1 MPEPVRGGQRYL
13 PGLDGLRALAVLA
26 VVAYHLGL
34 SWVPGG
40 LLGVGVFFTLSGYLI
55 TDLLLGQHAQT
66 GSLQLTDFWFRRA
79 RRLLPA
85 LFVML
90 AVVITW
96 VSLLH
101 RPQLAG
107 LRGAVA
113 AAAAYVSNWYLISEH
128 TSYFARFGPPSP
140 LGHLWS
146 LAVEEQFYLV
156 WPWLLLLGLALVGSR
171 RGTGTPTATGIGTAR
186 RSVLA
191 AVTLVLAAGSAVA
204 MAVLYH
210 PGYDPTR
217 VYDGTDTR
225 AFALLIGAAL
235 AFAWPT
241 RPPRRDVSAASRW
254 CLDGVGVVGLLVIAA
269 LVWRTT
275 EYSPFM
281 YRGGLVVLSLATAL
295 VLAAV
300 AAPAG
305 RLGPLLGAR
314 PLRWIGVRSYGIYLW
329 HFPIIALT
337 TPANGHD
344 PALRAVLQV
353 AATIAVAA
361 LSWHFIEEPIR
372 HGALSRWWSGLRTR
386 PAREFAQETAPESA
400 RIPAA
405 VVAHAAAPGA
415 GPAAALGAGDGI
427 ALEAGRGAGPGA
439 GQGAAG
445 WAGRGAGPAADRG
458 AAPGAGR
465 VHGPGRGA
473 QWARR
478 GAHVAGHGFAAGLAW
493 RPAAGLAGGVGAVA
507 LTGACL
513 AGIVPAL
520 PSSLTRS
527 GPSPVAVAPGGH
539 PDRVTG
545 SRSKHT
551 APKSSGH
558 APQQALGAGAAG
570 QPRTSCQS
578 VVHIGDSTS
587 EGLISADYLP
597 EKAERMTAQYQ
608 RVGVQHVHLEISG
621 ARSIV
626 ETWEGQPNAR
636 TVAEQ
641 LKAEDYD
648 GCWVLAL
655 GTNDTADVYVGSP
668 VSLSARI
675 QQMMAVIG
683 NQPVMW
689 VNVISL
695 PEAPVDYSE
704 PQMELWNQALVR
716 ACAKYPNMRVYDWA
730 AVAKP
735 QWFISD
741 GIHYTSAGYA
751 ARSHLIASAL
761 ATAFPATP
769 SRTRSSSAS
778 GSSCV
783 VQ

>member
-26 VVAYHLGL
+26 VLAYHLGL
-34 SWVPGG
+34 GWAPGG

-55 TDLLLGQHAQT
+55 TDLLLGQYAQA
-66 GSLQLTDFWFRRA
+66 GSLKLLDFWLRRA

-85 LFVML
+85 LFVLL
-90 AVVITW
+90 AVVIAW
-96 VSLLH
+96 VALLH

-113 AAAAYVSNWYLISEH
+113 AAAAYVSNWYLIGHH
-128 TSYFARFGPPSP
+128 TSYFAPFGPPSP

-156 WPWLLLLGLALVGSR
+156 WPWLLLLGLAVVAPR
-171 RGTGTPTATGIGTAR
+171 RGTGSR
-186 RSVLA
+186 
-191 AVTLVLAAGSAVA
+191 AVTGTGAGGRYGLAVVTLALAGTSAAA
-204 MAVLYH
+204 MTMLYH

-241 RPPRRDVSAASRW
+241 RQPRRDVSAASRW
-254 CLDGVGVVGLLVIAA
+254 CLDGVGFVGLLVIAA

-281 YRGGLVVLSLATAL
+281 YRGGLAVLSLATVL

-305 RLGPLLGAR
+305 RLGPLLGAG

-337 TPANGHD
+337 TPAGGRD
-344 PALRAVLQV
+344 PASRAALQV

-361 LSWHFIEEPIR
+361 LSWRFIEEPIR
-372 HGALSRWWSGLRTR
+372 HGALSRWWSGLRAR
-386 PAREFAQETAPESA
+386 PA
-400 RIPAA
+400 
-405 VVAHAAAPGA
+405 
-415 GPAAALGAGDGI
+415 
-427 ALEAGRGAGPGA
+427 
-439 GQGAAG
+439 
-445 WAGRGAGPAADRG
+445 RG
-458 AAPGAGR
+458 AAPGAA
-465 VHGPGRGA
+465 HGAAHGGAHGAAYGAAHGAGQRSAHGAGQRSAHGAGRGA
-473 QWARR
+473 
-478 GAHVAGHGFAAGLAW
+478 AGRLAW
-493 RPAAGLAGGVGAVA
+493 RPAAGLAGGVGALA
-507 LTGACL
+507 LAGVCL
-513 AGIVPAL
+513 AGVIPAL
-520 PSSLTRS
+520 PASLTHPAPPPAAA
-527 GPSPVAVAPGGH
+527 GPAGH

-545 SRSKHT
+545 PRSGSG
-551 APKSSGH
+551 AGSSSGH
-558 APQQALGAGAAG
+558 NPQQALGPGTAGR
-570 QPRTSCQS
+570 PRTSCQS

-587 EGLISADYLP
+587 DGLISAAYLP
-597 EKAERMTAQYQ
+597 KKWERITAQYK
-608 RVGVQHVHLEISG
+608 RVGLQHVHLEISG

-636 TVAEQ
+636 TVAEK
-641 LKAEDYD
+641 LKAEDYN

-668 VSLSARI
+668 VGLAARI
-675 QQMMAVIG
+675 KEMMSVIG

-704 PQMELWNQALVR
+704 SQMQLWNQALTR
-716 ACAKYPNMRVYDWA
+716 SCARYPNLRVFDWA
-730 AVAKP
+730 AAAKP

-751 ARSHLIASAL
+751 ARSRLIARAL
-761 ATAFPATP
+761 AAAFPAG
-769 SRTRSSSAS
+769 SRTSAAP

>member
-90 AVVITW
+90 AVVIAW

-140 LGHLWS
+140 LSHLWS

-171 RGTGTPTATGIGTAR
+171 RGTGTPAATGIGTGR

-191 AVTLVLAAGSAVA
+191 AIPLVLAAGSAVA

-225 AFALLIGAAL
+225 AFALLIGAAH

-241 RPPRRDVSAASRW
+241 SAPRRDVSATSRW
-254 CLDGVGVVGLLVIAA
+254 RLDGVGVEDCPVIAA

-344 PALRAVLQV
+344 PALRAVLQL

-405 VVAHAAAPGA
+405 VVAHAAAQGA
-415 GPAAALGAGDGI
+415 GPAAALRAGHGV
-427 ALEAGRGAGPGA
+427 ALEAGR
-439 GQGAAG
+439 AAVLG
-445 WAGRGAGPAADRG
+445 AGRGAGQEARPGVGPEAGPG
-458 AAPGAGR
+458 AWAGAGR

-478 GAHVAGHGFAAGLAW
+478 GAHVAGHGVAAGLAW
-493 RPAAGLAGGVGAVA
+493 RPAAGLAGGG
-507 LTGACL
+507 
-513 AGIVPAL
+513 
-520 PSSLTRS
+520 R
-527 GPSPVAVAPGGH
+527 
-539 PDRVTG
+539 
-545 SRSKHT
+545 
-551 APKSSGH
+551 
-558 APQQALGAGAAG
+558 ALGV
-570 QPRTSCQS
+570 TC
-578 VVHIGDSTS
+578 
-587 EGLISADYLP
+587 
-597 EKAERMTAQYQ
+597 
-608 RVGVQHVHLEISG
+608 
-621 ARSIV
+621 AR
-626 ETWEGQPNAR
+626 R
-636 TVAEQ
+636 
-641 LKAEDYD
+641 
-648 GCWVLAL
+648 
-655 GTNDTADVYVGSP
+655 
-668 VSLSARI
+668 
-675 QQMMAVIG
+675 
-683 NQPVMW
+683 
-689 VNVISL
+689 
-695 PEAPVDYSE
+695 
-704 PQMELWNQALVR
+704 
-716 ACAKYPNMRVYDWA
+716 
-730 AVAKP
+730 
-735 QWFISD
+735 
-741 GIHYTSAGYA
+741 
-751 ARSHLIASAL
+751 
-761 ATAFPATP
+761 
-769 SRTRSSSAS
+769 
-778 GSSCV
+778 
-783 VQ
+783 